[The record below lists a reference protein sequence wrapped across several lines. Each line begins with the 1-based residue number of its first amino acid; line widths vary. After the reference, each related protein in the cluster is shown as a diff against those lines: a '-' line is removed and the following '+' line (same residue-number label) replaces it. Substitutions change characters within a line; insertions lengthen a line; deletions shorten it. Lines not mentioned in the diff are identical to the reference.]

1 MAAVDLQP
9 ERMACLVLVGALSG
23 TWDFHGLHWTSCG
36 DSNQWQD
43 VRLSISTP
51 KWRNY
56 DIHTRSASPVVVY
69 TLHGRPRDTGI
80 GVPRGLAMAP
90 LAHPQLPM
98 AAAQQ
103 AALRRRCWRLPLYGE
118 EWFRLLCM
126 RVCVVRRVMMRQVT
140 FVVSRVRVCG

>member
-1 MAAVDLQP
+1 MQVQLLGSLLRVSLGIEHAQP
-9 ERMACLVLVGALSG
+9 
-23 TWDFHGLHWTSCG
+23 
-36 DSNQWQD
+36 
-43 VRLSISTP
+43 VRS
-51 KWRNY
+51 
-56 DIHTRSASPVVVY
+56 

-140 FVVSRVRVCG
+140 FVVSRVRVYG